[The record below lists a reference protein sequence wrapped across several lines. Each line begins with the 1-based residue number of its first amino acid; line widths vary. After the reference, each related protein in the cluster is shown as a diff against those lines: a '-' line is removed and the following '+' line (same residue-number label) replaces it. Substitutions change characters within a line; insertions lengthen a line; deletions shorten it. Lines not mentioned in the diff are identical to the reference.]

1 MPREWNLDLRCKDAN
16 VGSVIELARGKH
28 EGGLGIIEFSG
39 DRLHLGW
46 RKAFCIQ
53 NYRQWVAAEW
63 SFREDIDGY
72 VSSIHK
78 SVPFALDLIT

>member
-1 MPREWNLDLRCKDAN
+1 
-16 VGSVIELARGKH
+16 
-28 EGGLGIIEFSG
+28 
-39 DRLHLGW
+39 LGW